1 MLIQPFRAIR
11 PAAAIAREA
20 SCLPYDV
27 MNRAEALKMADGN
40 PHSFLHVI
48 RSEIDLDP
56 MVDAYDRAVY
66 QKAAENLQYLIQ
78 KGTLIQDD
86 QPAFYLYQQTMAGR
100 SQLGIAAC
108 FSIDDYVNDRIKK
121 HELTRPEKENDRI
134 RHFDACDAHTEP
146 VFLTHRSNASLTG
159 FLQELTMKEP
169 PEYDFTTE
177 DGIGHSLW
185 IVNDSSDVERIQ
197 TIFNEEIPS
206 LYIADGHHRSAS
218 SAKIGMQRRAQQKD
232 LDANDPSQFFMAVSF
247 PQEDLLI
254 MEYNRVVKDLNALSP
269 EELIIRLEAHF
280 ECQPVNEAYQPQE
293 KHTFGM
299 LIDNQWYALKA
310 KPHTYD
316 AEDVI
321 SQLDVS
327 ILQNWLLQPILGIS
341 DPRTDQRIDF
351 VGGIR
356 GIGELEKRVQTDMS
370 LAFSLFPTTIEDLL
384 QVADEQ
390 KIMPPKS
397 TWFEPKLRSGLF
409 VHSLKQSAR
418 K

>member
-1 MLIQPFRAIR
+1 MLIQPFPAIR
-11 PAAAIAREA
+11 PAAAIAREV

-40 PHSFLHVI
+40 PNSFLHVI

-66 QKAAENLQYLIQ
+66 QKASENLQYLIK

-86 QPAFYLYQQTMAGR
+86 QPAFYLYRQTMAGR
-100 SQLGIAAC
+100 SQLGIVAC

-134 RHFDACDAHTEP
+134 HHFDACDAHTEP

-159 FLQELTMKEP
+159 FLQELTVKQAP
-169 PEYDFTTE
+169 AYDFITE
-177 DGIGHSLW
+177 DGIGHALW
-185 IVNDSSDVERIQ
+185 VVSGSSDVERIQ
-197 TIFNEEIPS
+197 TIFNEEVPS

-218 SAKIGMQRRAQQKD
+218 SAKIGLQRRAQQKD

-254 MEYNRVVKDLNALSP
+254 MEYNRVVKDLNDLSP

-293 KHTFGM
+293 KHSFGM
-299 LIDNQWYALKA
+299 LIDEQWYALKA

-316 AEDVI
+316 SEDVI

-356 GIGELEKRVQTDMS
+356 GIGELEKRVQTDMA

-409 VHSLKQSAR
+409 VHSLK
-418 K
+418 

>member
-1 MLIQPFRAIR
+1 MLIQPFPAIR
-11 PAAAIAREA
+11 PAASIAREV

-27 MNRAEALKMADGN
+27 MNRAEALKMAHEN

-56 MVDAYDRAVY
+56 MVDAYDEAVY
-66 QKAAENLQYLIQ
+66 QKAAENLQQLIQ
-78 KGTLIQDD
+78 SGSLIQDS
-86 QPAFYLYQQTMAGR
+86 QPSFYLYRQTMAGR
-100 SQLGIAAC
+100 SQLGIVAC

-121 HELTRPEKENDRI
+121 HELTRPDKETDRI
-134 RHFDACDAHTEP
+134 RHFDTCNAHTEP
-146 VFLTHRSNASLTG
+146 VFLTHRSNASLTQ
-159 FLQELTMKEP
+159 FLQDCTQRQA
-169 PEYDFTTE
+169 PEYDFITE
-177 DGIGHSLW
+177 DGIGHALW
-185 IVNDSSDVERIQ
+185 VIQEPADVERIKA
-197 TIFNEEIPS
+197 IFDEEVPS

-218 SAKIGMQRRAQQKD
+218 SAKIGLQRREQQKD
-232 LDANDPSQFFMAVSF
+232 LDPNDPSQYFMAVSF

-254 MEYNRVVKDLNALSP
+254 MEYNRVVKDLNDLSP
-269 EELIIRLEAHF
+269 EEFITRVEAHF
-280 ECQPVNEAYQPQE
+280 ECLPVDEAYQPEE

-299 LIDNQWYALKA
+299 LLNHQWYALKA
-310 KPHTYD
+310 KSHTYQPD
-316 AEDVI
+316 DVI

-327 ILQNWLLQPILGIS
+327 ILQNWLLQPILGIC

-356 GIGELEKRVQTDMS
+356 GIGELEKRVQTDMT

-409 VHSLKQSAR
+409 VHSLK
-418 K
+418 